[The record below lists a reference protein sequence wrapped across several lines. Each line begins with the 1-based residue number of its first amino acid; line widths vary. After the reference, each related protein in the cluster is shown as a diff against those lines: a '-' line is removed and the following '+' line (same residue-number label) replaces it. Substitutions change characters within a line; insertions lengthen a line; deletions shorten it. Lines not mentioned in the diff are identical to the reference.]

1 MQLSLLPPSTFKEI
15 FSTTISYFV
24 ERVEKNHALMYISES
39 LLNNSLNTSD
49 TSSIFA
55 TLLLEH
61 LLSKMEDMGSGN
73 TERSNLYLKL
83 FKQVFDT
90 VNQYSIESEQTLQPY
105 LNQIVNR

>member
-1 MQLSLLPPSTFKEI
+1 
-15 FSTTISYFV
+15 
-24 ERVEKNHALMYISES
+24 MYITES

-55 TLLLEH
+55 TILLEH
-61 LLSKMEDMGSGN
+61 LLSRMDEMGKGN

-105 LNQIVNR
+105 LNQIVNKYVYQYLI

>member
-1 MQLSLLPPSTFKEI
+1 
-15 FSTTISYFV
+15 
-24 ERVEKNHALMYISES
+24 MYISES
-39 LLNNSLNTSD
+39 LLSNSLNTSD

-61 LLSKMEDMGSGN
+61 LISKMEEMGSGN
-73 TERSNLYLKL
+73 AERSNLYLKL

-105 LNQIVNR
+105 LNQIVNRRVFRICVLFIMSYILFKILIIF

>member
-1 MQLSLLPPSTFKEI
+1 
-15 FSTTISYFV
+15 
-24 ERVEKNHALMYISES
+24 MYISES

-73 TERSNLYLKL
+73 AERSNLYLKL

-105 LNQIVNR
+105 LNQIVNRLVL

>member
-1 MQLSLLPPSTFKEI
+1 
-15 FSTTISYFV
+15 
-24 ERVEKNHALMYISES
+24 MYISES
-39 LLNNSLNTSD
+39 LLNNSLNTE

-73 TERSNLYLKL
+73 AERSNLYLKL